1 MTQQLE
7 RVIETIWYS
16 VNISHKL
23 SHTLAELLYLNKFI
37 RSLFICS
44 SADVI
49 RLTFSFHTVIAG
61 SDSSGGAGL
70 EADQKAI
77 AAHSCYAMT
86 ATTALTAQN
95 TQGVYG
101 IHETPSEFVKKQIDA
116 CVEDIGVDVVKTG
129 MLASA
134 STIEVVAEAFQKHRV
149 PLSVVDPVMV
159 STSGAQL
166 LPENA
171 IDTLC
176 KHILP
181 LTTILTPNLPEAKL
195 LLKSSGKYFKEPED
209 VEDIIAIAKA
219 IQKLGPKY
227 VLLKGGHLPLT
238 KNRLVSKEE
247 ADRNIVLN
255 VLHGDGQTVLMETDY
270 LNSKNTHGTG
280 CSLASAIAC
289 NLARGTDMVRAVKM
303 ANYYVE
309 AGIRSSEDLGRGSG
323 PINHF
328 HSTYT
333 LPFAPGRFIE
343 YLLDRDDVRGPWKD
357 HTEHEFV
364 QRLADGTL
372 PLKTF
377 RHYLIQDYLFLIHF
391 ARANALAA
399 YKAKSLENITRSAEN
414 VAHIQ
419 EELKLHLEYCKDF
432 SISIDDIEKHE
443 ESQGRY
449 VLDIGQSEDWVGLQV
464 ALLPCLIGYGIIARR
479 LYDDPKTVCEGNIYW
494 KWVETYVAED
504 YTAAMRNSSDLVE
517 REAVKQS
524 VSRIDELAEIFIHA
538 TKLFAAIVHLQSYSA
553 FVTTNA
559 CAPSTALLLSPSL
572 LNVSIMSYG
581 GGYGGGSRNGGS
593 NGYSNGYDSS
603 NRGYG
608 LYDYS
613 SHYSNG
619 YGGSNGYSNG
629 TNGYS
634 GGSNGYG
641 GGGGGDRMSNLGA
654 GLQKQHWDLNT
665 LPKFEKSFYKED
677 PAVAARSQA
686 EVDAFRKE
694 YQVSVQGRN
703 VPKPVTTFD
712 EAGFPSYV
720 MNEVKAQGFAKPT
733 AIQSQGWPMAL
744 SGRDVVGI
752 AETGSG
758 KTLTY
763 CLPAIVHINAQP
775 LLAPGDGPIVLI
787 LAPTRELAVQI
798 QQEIS
803 KFGKSSRIRNTCVY
817 GGVPKGGQIRDLARG
832 VEVCIATPGRL
843 IDMLESGKTNL
854 RRVTYLVLDEADRM
868 LDMGFEPQIRKIIG
882 QIRPDRQTCMW
893 SATWPKEVR
902 QLASDYQNDF
912 IQVNIGSMDLSANHR
927 ITQIVEVVSD
937 FEKRDR
943 MTKHLERIM
952 DDKNNKILIFTGTK
966 RVADDITRFLRQDG
980 WPALSIHGD
989 KQQNERDWVLN
1000 EFKTGKSP
1008 IMVATDVASRGI
1020 DVRNITHVLNYDYPN
1035 NSEDYVHRIGR
1046 TGRAGAKGT
1055 AITFFTTENSK
1066 QARDLV
1072 SVLTESKQQIDPRLH
1087 EMARYNGGG
1096 GGGGR
1101 WGGGRGR
1108 GGGGRGGGG
1117 FSGSNNAPIR
1127 NNRW

>member
-1 MTQQLE
+1 M
-7 RVIETIWYS
+7 
-16 VNISHKL
+16 
-23 SHTLAELLYLNKFI
+23 
-37 RSLFICS
+37 
-44 SADVI
+44 
-49 RLTFSFHTVIAG
+49 
-61 SDSSGGAGL
+61 
-70 EADQKAI
+70 
-77 AAHSCYAMT
+77 
-86 ATTALTAQN
+86 
-95 TQGVYG
+95 
-101 IHETPSEFVKKQIDA
+101 
-116 CVEDIGVDVVKTG
+116 
-129 MLASA
+129 
-134 STIEVVAEAFQKHRV
+134 
-149 PLSVVDPVMV
+149 
-159 STSGAQL
+159 
-166 LPENA
+166 
-171 IDTLC
+171 
-176 KHILP
+176 
-181 LTTILTPNLPEAKL
+181 
-195 LLKSSGKYFKEPED
+195 
-209 VEDIIAIAKA
+209 
-219 IQKLGPKY
+219 
-227 VLLKGGHLPLT
+227 
-238 KNRLVSKEE
+238 
-247 ADRNIVLN
+247 
-255 VLHGDGQTVLMETDY
+255 
-270 LNSKNTHGTG
+270 
-280 CSLASAIAC
+280 
-289 NLARGTDMVRAVKM
+289 
-303 ANYYVE
+303 
-309 AGIRSSEDLGRGSG
+309 
-323 PINHF
+323 
-328 HSTYT
+328 
-333 LPFAPGRFIE
+333 
-343 YLLDRDDVRGPWKD
+343 
-357 HTEHEFV
+357 
-364 QRLADGTL
+364 
-372 PLKTF
+372 
-377 RHYLIQDYLFLIHF
+377 
-391 ARANALAA
+391 
-399 YKAKSLENITRSAEN
+399 
-414 VAHIQ
+414 
-419 EELKLHLEYCKDF
+419 
-432 SISIDDIEKHE
+432 
-443 ESQGRY
+443 
-449 VLDIGQSEDWVGLQV
+449 
-464 ALLPCLIGYGIIARR
+464 
-479 LYDDPKTVCEGNIYW
+479 
-494 KWVETYVAED
+494 
-504 YTAAMRNSSDLVE
+504 
-517 REAVKQS
+517 
-524 VSRIDELAEIFIHA
+524 
-538 TKLFAAIVHLQSYSA
+538 SYS
-553 FVTTNA
+553 
-559 CAPSTALLLSPSL
+559 
-572 LNVSIMSYG
+572 

-593 NGYSNGYDSS
+593 NGYSNGYGSS

-608 LYDYS
+608 SYDYS

-619 YGGSNGYSNG
+619 YGGGSNGYSNG
-629 TNGYS
+629 ANGYG

-641 GGGGGDRMSNLGA
+641 GGGSGGDRMSNLGA

-665 LPKFEKSFYKED
+665 LPKFEKSFYNEN

-694 YQVSVQGRN
+694 FQVSVQGRN

-720 MNEVKAQGFAKPT
+720 MNEVKAQGFTKPT

-1096 GGGGR
+1096 GGGR

-1108 GGGGRGGGG
+1108 GGGGGGGGRGGGG